1 MTTPPP
7 SALSLPPFITQAQRD
22 VATWASCFD
31 AAALPVLRSTAA
43 ALEELRWNED
53 AVDAHMLA
61 DALAPDPL
69 MTLKVLAHVAH
80 VRRGREGGEPETLTA
95 ALVMLGI
102 TPFFRHFGPQAA
114 AEEVLGMHPGAMEG
128 FTAVLARSRRAARFA
143 LGFAVHR
150 MDHDA
155 RVIHEAALLHDFA
168 ELLMWLR
175 APGLAQQVRLRQLQE
190 PGLRS
195 ASIQKEVFKVM
206 LSDVQHALMLR
217 WRLPRLLVDLADDQ
231 RECVSAQARNVALA
245 IRLARHTAV
254 DWNNPAIADD
264 VRDIAALLQMSPEHT
279 LLLLK
284 DLDED

>member
-1 MTTPPP
+1 MTTQPPP
-7 SALSLPPFITQAQRD
+7 ASTLPPFITQAQRD

-31 AAALPVLRSTAA
+31 AATLPVLRSTAA
-43 ALEELRWNED
+43 ALEELRSNED

-114 AEEVLGMHPGAMEG
+114 AEEVLATHPGAMDG

-175 APGLAQQVRLRQLQE
+175 APGLALQVRLRQRQE

-195 ASIQKEVFKVM
+195 AAIQKEVFKVM

-231 RECVSAQARNVALA
+231 RECVSAQARNVSLA